1 MCSRGQE
8 SLEHVLLS
16 QPTVYMIREVD
27 EYADYW
33 TAIAVMLLITSST
46 TVTAWIGDSAHP
58 PPPPPHTHT
67 QIYAWDHVCQTGTL
81 T

>member
-1 MCSRGQE
+1 M
-8 SLEHVLLS
+8 LLS

-58 PPPPPHTHT
+58 PPPPHTHT
-67 QIYAWDHVCQTGTL
+67 HKSMHGTMFAKL
-81 T
+81 ER